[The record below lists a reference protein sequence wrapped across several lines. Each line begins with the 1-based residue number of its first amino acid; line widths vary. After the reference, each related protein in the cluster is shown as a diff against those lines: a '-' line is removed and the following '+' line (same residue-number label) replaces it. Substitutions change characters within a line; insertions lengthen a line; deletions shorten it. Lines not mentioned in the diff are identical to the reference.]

1 MPQEQ
6 FFCTSCKGRK
16 RLDAH
21 GKPSL
26 MKGPTT
32 KSCPLCDGIGYLRNK
47 EKIEQDK
54 SQELS
59 KEIKEVLS
67 GGFIIDD
74 PNEIDNKHEEIEKD
88 ALPPKR
94 RGRPPK
100 KR

>member
-32 KSCPLCDGIGYLRNK
+32 KTCPLCEGIGYLRDK
-47 EKIEQDK
+47 EKIEIKIIDQPKLEELSPEQSEEVKDIEIK
-54 SQELS
+54 KRGRPAKIKQQEL
-59 KEIKEVLS
+59 
-67 GGFIIDD
+67 
-74 PNEIDNKHEEIEKD
+74 
-88 ALPPKR
+88 PKKK

-100 KR
+100 Q